1 MQRVKSIWKSIPDK
15 PRRIATFVIGVLLI
29 IISGLIGWIPGP
41 GGMVPFLL
49 GIALLAT
56 EFTWAE
62 RVRDYILNTLK
73 KSADYISNRPRLRTL
88 LVVITVVTVVIFAYA
103 LSIYIL

>member
-1 MQRVKSIWKSIPDK
+1 MQRVKNTWKRLPDK
-15 PRRIATFVIGVLLI
+15 PRRVATFIIGTLLI
-29 IISGLIGWIPGP
+29 ITSGLIGWIPGP

-62 RVRDYILNTLK
+62 RVRDYILDALK
-73 KSADYISNRPRLRTL
+73 QSTAYVRNKPHLKTILA
-88 LVVITVVTVVIFAYA
+88 VATVAAICVAAYA
-103 LSIYIL
+103 FSIHIL